1 MNGIRNTY
9 LYVCGS
15 QRLLDIRR
23 IYTSAGLKR
32 LTMDNNYWI
41 VTNNVKNSPIKSI
54 KMYSLFSENSQN
66 KDHQSPVMF
75 QDLPRKPIIISK

>member
-32 LTMDNNYWI
+32 L
-41 VTNNVKNSPIKSI
+41 SPFHSGCFGLASPELAKGEIA
-54 KMYSLFSENSQN
+54 YRFHSE
-66 KDHQSPVMF
+66 KLIRSPAN
-75 QDLPRKPIIISK
+75 